1 MTVMH
6 IGLTDGSNLLTNYMG
21 TSYMVAVLI
30 SVFADTFI
38 GRYKTVII
46 SSVIELVG
54 LLILTLQAHSNK
66 LKPPYCVFP
75 FDPKCE
81 TVSGDGRTHLY
92 VGLYLVAI
100 GSAGIKAALPA
111 HCADQFDEKHPTEKL
126 QMSSF
131 FNWLLL
137 SLCAGGAISVTVFV
151 WIQNYKGWDKG
162 FGAATGVMGL
172 ALLVFIAGLPGYRIS
187 VVQGSTALLEI
198 LQVYVAAIRNR
209 NMKLPENPDEL
220 YEISKSKAPLDTDFM
235 AHRDKPFRFLD
246 KAAIVQAPT
255 DEAPSP
261 WRQCRVTQVEHAKT
275 VLAMVPIFCS
285 AIIMSTCLAQL
296 QTFSIQQGVTM
307 DRTIGTFKMPPA
319 SLPIIPLIVLVFAVP
334 IYERGFVPFARR
346 ITGHPNGIPHLQ
358 RVGVGLVLSIVSMAI
373 AAVVEVRRKRV
384 AARHGMLDANP
395 MLGKQLPI
403 SCFWLAPQFTVF
415 GVADMF
421 TFIGLLEFFYSQ
433 APPALKSMSSSF
445 LWCPMSLGYFLS
457 TIIVKAVNAATK
469 GATASGGW
477 LAGNNINRNHLD
489 LFFWLLAVLSFLNFL
504 NYLFW
509 ASWYEYKPQQSAHVP
524 AEHKLG
530 SEPALTLKRPSVPN
544 GSKRPR
550 APPAV
555 VASACVAHLPVPP
568 TAHAVCHVE
577 PTVPLVSCSMRAN
590 LTASRPTKPTGCMR
604 VCDGITENHH
614 QAAAAATRAWSDRMA
629 SSDEKPLPT
638 PISAAAGGSGGNAP
652 PGRPTTVDSM
662 LLDKGAA
669 MLQALR
675 PVKHIKQHVC
685 TFALYA
691 HDPRRQVETHHFV
704 SRLNQ
709 DVLQCAIYDADD
721 KHARLIGVEYI
732 VSRKIFDSLPAEEQ
746 RLWHSHAHEI
756 KAGLWVSPHVPGM
769 LEKAE
774 LEKMAGTF
782 GKFWCTW
789 QVDRGD
795 RLPLGAPALMV
806 SPQDDPAA
814 DVRPDLV
821 RNRDDKYRYS
831 TTELRA
837 ARADVAVPAEPRP
850 GQADYW
856 LRHRKGFA
864 VDVLPHEM
872 KCHAP
877 FP

>member
-1 MTVMH
+1 GETREVVEGKVDWRGRPAIRGSHGGVANSFFILVNFGLENLASLSLAVNLIIYFMTVMH

-137 SLCAGGAISVTVFV
+137 SLCTGGAISVTVFV
-151 WIQNYKGWDKG
+151 WIQSYKGWDKG

-220 YEISKSKAPLDTDFM
+220 YEISKSKAPPDTDFM

-395 MLGKQLPI
+395 ILGKQLPI

-457 TIIVKAVNAATK
+457 TIIVKAVNAATR

-509 ASWYEYKPQQSAHVP
+509 ASWYKYKPQQSAHVP
-524 AEHKLG
+524 AEHK
-530 SEPALTLKRPSVPN
+530 V
-544 GSKRPR
+544 
-550 APPAV
+550 
-555 VASACVAHLPVPP
+555 
-568 TAHAVCHVE
+568 
-577 PTVPLVSCSMRAN
+577 
-590 LTASRPTKPTGCMR
+590 
-604 VCDGITENHH
+604 
-614 QAAAAATRAWSDRMA
+614 
-629 SSDEKPLPT
+629 
-638 PISAAAGGSGGNAP
+638 
-652 PGRPTTVDSM
+652 
-662 LLDKGAA
+662 
-669 MLQALR
+669 
-675 PVKHIKQHVC
+675 
-685 TFALYA
+685 
-691 HDPRRQVETHHFV
+691 
-704 SRLNQ
+704 
-709 DVLQCAIYDADD
+709 
-721 KHARLIGVEYI
+721 
-732 VSRKIFDSLPAEEQ
+732 
-746 RLWHSHAHEI
+746 
-756 KAGLWVSPHVPGM
+756 
-769 LEKAE
+769 
-774 LEKMAGTF
+774 
-782 GKFWCTW
+782 
-789 QVDRGD
+789 
-795 RLPLGAPALMV
+795 
-806 SPQDDPAA
+806 
-814 DVRPDLV
+814 
-821 RNRDDKYRYS
+821 
-831 TTELRA
+831 
-837 ARADVAVPAEPRP
+837 
-850 GQADYW
+850 
-856 LRHRKGFA
+856 
-864 VDVLPHEM
+864 
-872 KCHAP
+872 
-877 FP
+877 